1 MIHYEKLPLSE
12 IAQAFEKF
20 KTPGTVKG
28 KILIDSEK

>member
-1 MIHYEKLPLSE
+1 MPLSK
-12 IAQAFEKF
+12 IDAAFEMY